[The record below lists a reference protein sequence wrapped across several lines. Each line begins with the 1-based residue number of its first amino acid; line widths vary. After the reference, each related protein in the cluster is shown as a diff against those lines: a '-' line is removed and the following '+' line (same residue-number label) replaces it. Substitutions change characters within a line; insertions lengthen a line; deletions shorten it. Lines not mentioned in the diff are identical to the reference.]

1 MRLDFGAKIIID
13 LFLVSDR
20 VPWSLYSKPVVGT
33 RDTDKL
39 FVGQTVVDGTLVLV
53 VQLFI
58 YVIHL
63 PICDPLPPQGVD

>member
-1 MRLDFGAKIIID
+1 M
-13 LFLVSDR
+13 
-20 VPWSLYSKPVVGT
+20 
-33 RDTDKL
+33 DKL

-63 PICDPLPPQGVD
+63 PICDLLPSQGVD